1 MWFPLVLFAL
11 VILVSAPLY
20 QVSTDGAGWGGEYR
34 FSGLFGY
41 FYGYLSGFTLSPLR
55 LAVYWVVA
63 VPVGYLVIAGFY
75 RLQARRQGVAHCGR
89 AYVLTG
95 LVFFVL
101 LCRIGLP
108 IHGLT
113 LVIAIALPLFVLAWT
128 ERSWA
133 LLAFAVPFLAM
144 TVLANFRYAANELSR
159 FGLGPHGSAGSSVS
173 YGHEVNAAVV
183 GAVLLLA
190 GVIFGLSNGRARE
203 HRP

>member
-1 MWFPLVLFAL
+1 MKGPKRSSPCPTYGRPLTDQGTTT
-11 VILVSAPLY
+11 SADNHDPIF
-20 QVSTDGAGWGGEYR
+20 SPERAPGEGHQR
-34 FSGLFGY
+34 
-41 FYGYLSGFTLSPLR
+41 
-55 LAVYWVVA
+55 
-63 VPVGYLVIAGFY
+63 
-75 RLQARRQGVAHCGR
+75 
-89 AYVLTG
+89 LTG